1 MLGIENLK
9 KLVKAGLNLGEKV
22 ASSLKDKKIS
32 FFEAIGL
39 VPEVFTAI
47 GVVKTWAEVKAEVA
61 DLTPE
66 ETLELEQ
73 YVVAEFD
80 IPNEKVKL
88 FIAKALKNV
97 VSLIELVDEF
107 KHIDDPLPEPPTE

>member
-1 MLGIENLK
+1 MSLGIENLK

-73 YVVAEFD
+73 YVVAE
-80 IPNEKVKL
+80 
-88 FIAKALKNV
+88 
-97 VSLIELVDEF
+97 LVDEF
-107 KHIDDPLPEPPTE
+107 KHIDDPIAEPPTE